1 MDVRRG
7 TVALVAVGVLAL
19 AGCSTSESTEDSTA
33 DSTADATEA
42 GSDAVDEAVAE
53 ALSTCEDA
61 AASEAGDWF
70 ACSQAMQAVEVS
82 DSDVEAARDKVIL
95 WADQLGTLEDPD
107 ELLEGLDE
115 EEAAEVIERQI
126 APLAGIIEQAEA
138 ALAELQALVNE
149 S

>member
-1 MDVRRG
+1 
-7 TVALVAVGVLAL
+7 L
-19 AGCSTSESTEDSTA
+19 AGCSTSDST
-33 DSTADATEA
+33 
-42 GSDAVDEAVAE
+42 SDAASDAAADGSVAIDDALAE

-70 ACSQAMQAVEVS
+70 ACSQAMEAVEVS

-115 EEAAEVIERQI
+115 EEAAEVIERRI

-138 ALAELQALVNE
+138 ALAELQSLVNQP
-149 S
+149 

>member
-1 MDVRRG
+1 MRRG
-7 TVALVAVGVLAL
+7 LVTLVAVWGLAL
-19 AGCSTSESTEDSTA
+19 AGCSDSTSDPTT
-33 DSTADATEA
+33 DSTPDATA
-42 GSDAVDEAVAE
+42 DGSVAVDDALAE

-61 AASEAGDWF
+61 AASEAGDWY
-70 ACSQAMQAVEVS
+70 ACSQAMEAVEVG
-82 DSDVEAARDKVIL
+82 DPDVEAARDKVIL
-95 WADQLGTLEDPD
+95 WADQLGTLTDPD

-138 ALAELQALVNE
+138 ALAELQSLVNE